1 MKIKKTVIK
10 RKVAG
15 DTILIP
21 VGSAVLDSNGLFV
34 LNEVAEFIW
43 DILPEAE
50 TEAEICSRVLEE
62 FEASP
67 EQVKVDVSE
76 FLSALQK
83 LGLL

>member
-1 MKIKKTVIK
+1 MIIKKTVIK
-10 RKVAG
+10 RQVAG

-34 LNEVAEFIW
+34 LNEVAEFVW
-43 DILPEAE
+43 DILPEVE

-62 FEASP
+62 FEATP
-67 EQVKVDVSE
+67 EQVEADVSE
-76 FLSALQK
+76 FLSSLRK